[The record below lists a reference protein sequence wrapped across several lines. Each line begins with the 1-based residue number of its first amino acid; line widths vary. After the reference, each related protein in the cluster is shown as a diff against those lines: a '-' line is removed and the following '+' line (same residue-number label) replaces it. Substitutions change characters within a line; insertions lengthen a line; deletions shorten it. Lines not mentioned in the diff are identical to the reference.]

1 MLDTMG
7 SFTVFC
13 KPRMAMTREAG
24 RTRRDTIKLYVL
36 LSVCMY
42 SHRVSAAVMDSMTTD
57 SLISALKV
65 IMMEHGYQTR
75 HLSFD
80 AGSSLVPAAEATAEA
95 VEAAYDEEEEGGH
108 VKDDNKL
115 DPDTAAAVVKDLHKE
130 AGFKLR
136 QTYSKASY
144 KQSNVESSV
153 KSGKKILRQS
163 FLPGMPGMTVTS
175 FTRAVQLS
183 ISTLNLRPVILL
195 PYDAAK
201 PGELTVL

>member
-1 MLDTMG
+1 
-7 SFTVFC
+7 
-13 KPRMAMTREAG
+13 
-24 RTRRDTIKLYVL
+24 
-36 LSVCMY
+36 
-42 SHRVSAAVMDSMTTD
+42 MDSMTTD

-80 AGSSLVPAAEATAEA
+80 AGSLLIPAAEATAEA

-108 VKDDNKL
+108 VKDDNEL
-115 DPDTAAAVVKDLHKE
+115 DLDTAAAVVKDLKK

-201 PGELTVL
+201 PG